1 MFLCMSYQCYIMIEL
16 TFLKEFTLIKTSV
29 SKEYDVCH
37 FWDFKDKKFKFEL
50 HVCKGYHDVLMVS
63 INLSDIAIL
72 SIKGVDYSW
81 IIERI
86 SKSYAVNLIK
96 NIDLAGRKKEL

>member
-1 MFLCMSYQCYIMIEL
+1 MFFCMGYKCYIMIEL
-16 TFLKEFTLIKTSV
+16 AFLKEFTLIKTSV
-29 SKEYDVCH
+29 SKACDVCH
-37 FWDFKDKKFKFEL
+37 FWDFKDKKFEL

-86 SKSYAVNLIK
+86 SKSYAANLIK
-96 NIDLAGRKKEL
+96 NTDLAGRKKGL